1 MLEIRKYN
9 ETDLDSVNVVLKEAF
24 SIEKSNF
31 SGDEFIEIVAS
42 NNGDICGYLLLTRVL
57 NPIKNKYYMLVDYVC
72 VSSKYRGLG
81 IGKKLINY
89 AYDVAKKEKVMYL
102 QLTCS
107 TFRVAAHRLYESCGF
122 VKRDS
127 DIYRKEIV

>member
-9 ETDLDSVNVVLKEAF
+9 DSDLDSVNVVLKEAF

>member
-1 MLEIRKYN
+1 MLEIRKYTD
-9 ETDLDSVNVVLKEAF
+9 TDLEKVNEVLKEAF
-24 SIEKSNF
+24 SIEKGNF
-31 SGDEFIEIVAS
+31 SSDEFIEIVAS
-42 NNGDICGYLLLTRVL
+42 NSGDICGYLLLTKVL

-81 IGKKLINY
+81 IGKKMINY
-89 AYDVAKKEKVMYL
+89 AYDIAKSEKVMYL

-107 TFRVAAHRLYESCGF
+107 TFRAAAHRLYESCGF

-127 DIYRKEIV
+127 DIFRKEIV